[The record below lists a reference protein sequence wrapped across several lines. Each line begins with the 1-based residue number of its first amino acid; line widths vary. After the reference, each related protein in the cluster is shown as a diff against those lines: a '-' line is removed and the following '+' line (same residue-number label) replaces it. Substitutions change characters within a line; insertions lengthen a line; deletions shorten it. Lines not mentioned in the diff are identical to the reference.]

1 MVCNCMLVYVW
12 AMVMISVSPLLVNA
26 HICSDDFLIKAESLN
41 IITNCNLLSLGA
53 EFAWKFDNTS
63 RQLDVAVGAR
73 LESPTAW
80 LAWGLNPDGPHMAG
94 TRTLMGV
101 KHQTGLAPRKFNI
114 TDATKRH
121 CMLRPS
127 DNIGLNITNFTFSYL
142 HDIMY
147 YMIRATIILPDSYNA
162 SRANI
167 VWQIGEA
174 AVSADKPR
182 MHSTSLDY
190 LDASRT
196 INLITGERLSLDP
209 NQRTRMRTAHGV
221 LNMVGWGIFLPT
233 GAIVARYLRC
243 HPKKVTWWGA
253 FHVGCQSMGY
263 LVGSI
268 GWGIGLWL
276 GQASKCYT
284 FTTHRILAIML
295 FTFTTIQMTALRL
308 KPKRADEYRT
318 YWNMYHHFLGYSLIV
333 VAAVNIFQGISI
345 IESGAHH
352 HWRWSYVGALG
363 LMGAVATSL
372 ELYSWLKFRKA
383 TKNRESLKITQS
395 SATAPEPHS

>member
-209 NQRTRMRTAHGV
+209 NQRTRMRT
-221 LNMVGWGIFLPT
+221 
-233 GAIVARYLRC
+233 
-243 HPKKVTWWGA
+243 
-253 FHVGCQSMGY
+253 
-263 LVGSI
+263 
-268 GWGIGLWL
+268 
-276 GQASKCYT
+276 
-284 FTTHRILAIML
+284 
-295 FTFTTIQMTALRL
+295 MTALRL